1 MLDKHRL
8 ISEGDTPKRATLIC
22 YTWCLVIAIQTDK
35 INVSYYLTILKD
47 KTNSKQTVHSTNS
60 TKYYKA
66 VSSRCVPS
74 IKIAHCKTRTGPLSF
89 LWDKTSAEPKIL
101 SLTKCVLL
109 L

>member
-74 IKIAHCKTRTGPLSF
+74 TKIAHCKTLQALDHCRFFGIRRRQNQKFYL
-89 LWDKTSAEPKIL
+89 
-101 SLTKCVLL
+101 
-109 L
+109 